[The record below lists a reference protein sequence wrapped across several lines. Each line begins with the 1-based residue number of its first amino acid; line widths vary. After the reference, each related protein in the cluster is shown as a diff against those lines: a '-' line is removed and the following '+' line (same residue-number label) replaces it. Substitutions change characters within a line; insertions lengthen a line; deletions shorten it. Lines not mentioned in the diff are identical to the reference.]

1 MKADIRPQGVTEKVK
16 AKNMP
21 LNGIGFPGN

>member
-1 MKADIRPQGVTEKVK
+1 MKADIRPQGLLKEVK

-21 LNGIGFPGN
+21 LDGIGFPGN